1 MPSVTDENE
10 WIINP
15 MIFIDTSTAK
25 GYIETMEDGENPS
38 ISNEGEALLVEE
50 LVKKYVEMGIN
61 PGDIG
66 IITPVSI
73 FSTMY
78 WLDDSFLFLTRCIG
92 QRDILTLCTK

>member
-1 MPSVTDENE
+1 MILPSVTDENE

-73 FSTMY
+73 FS
-78 WLDDSFLFLTRCIG
+78 LIF
-92 QRDILTLCTK
+92 